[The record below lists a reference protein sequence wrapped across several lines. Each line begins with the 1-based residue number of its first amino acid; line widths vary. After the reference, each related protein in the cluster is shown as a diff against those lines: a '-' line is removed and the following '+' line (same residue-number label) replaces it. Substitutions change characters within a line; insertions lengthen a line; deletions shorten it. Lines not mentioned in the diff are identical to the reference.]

1 MIRWALLA
9 SVFVAVLSLPKSA
22 ESQDHLAHVCES
34 NCSHNRVPLHDQI
47 VLASTRN
54 YASVV
59 GKTLD
64 LNTFVGRQCTVD
76 GQCTHQ
82 AVCLFEDHP
91 FIETWIFV
99 HGNQI
104 SKDMAVERGT
114 RVYRTLR
121 ACSENKGPIRFI
133 IWSWPS
139 VRETNRIADARIKSK
154 RTDAESFYF
163 GNFLAAYS
171 ENGPTSI
178 IGYSFGARV
187 VSGGLH
193 LANGGC
199 INGFYLPNNAMPDQT
214 YRIAFLAAAVEH
226 DGVLPGG
233 RYERALAITDRLLL
247 QNNSADQ
254 ALRFF
259 WILNSSRPKALGITG
274 LSHSPPD
281 CCVQQ
286 FDWEEAIGKDHS
298 VWQYI
303 DRPTIVNHILATIAR

>member
-9 SVFVAVLSLPKSA
+9 LVIATMHSVCPMRAARGQVNAPVDS
-22 ESQDHLAHVCES
+22 
-34 NCSHNRVPLHDQI
+34 DQI

-59 GKTLD
+59 GKTLN
-64 LNTFVGRQCTVD
+64 LNAFPGFLCNANGTSTQ
-76 GQCTHQ
+76 QP
-82 AVCLFEDHP
+82 VCLFAEHD
-91 FIETWIFV
+91 FVETWIFV

-104 SKDMAVERGT
+104 SKEMAVDRGT

-121 ACSENKGPIRFI
+121 ACSQNKGPIRFI

-139 VRETNRIADARIKSK
+139 KRETNRIADARIKSK

-171 ENGPTSI
+171 SNGPTSI

-187 VSGGLH
+187 VCGGLH

-199 INGFYLPNNAMPDQT
+199 INGIYLPNHAMPQQM
-214 YRIAFLAAAVEH
+214 YRVSLLAAAVES
-226 DGVLPGG
+226 DGILRGG
-233 RYERALAITDRLLL
+233 RYERAMVMTDHLLL
-247 QNNSADQ
+247 QNNSADK

-259 WILNSSRPKALGITG
+259 WIINRSKPKALGNTG
-274 LSHSPPD
+274 LACSPPG
-281 CCVQQ
+281 CSVQQ
-286 FDWEEAIGKDHS
+286 FDWENAMGRDHS

-303 DRPTIVNHILATIAR
+303 DRPAITSRILANIAR